1 MQYTVKA
8 TAYAISYNNRENNIV
23 ETLKGEFNHPKEFY
37 YVHDYAVARRRQH
50 VEDVLT
56 HYGFGHIEAL
66 KTLMSIIE
74 KIPDEKSSWLK

>member
-8 TAYAISYNNRENNIV
+8 TAYAISYNNRENKIINYFK
-23 ETLKGEFNHPKEFY
+23 EEFEHPKEFY

-56 HYGFGHIEAL
+56 HYGFGHKEAL
-66 KTLMSIIE
+66 KILIPLIE
-74 KIPDEKSSWLK
+74 SMPDEKSSWLK

>member
-8 TAYAISYNNRENNIV
+8 TAYAISYNNRENNI
-23 ETLKGEFNHPKEFY
+23 LKALLDEFNHPREFY

-50 VEDVLT
+50 VKDTLT

-66 KTLMSIIE
+66 KILMPIIE
-74 KIPDEKSSWLK
+74 RMPDAHSSWLK